1 MILPEYK
8 KIRVDNLNS
17 VFNSTTNSYK
27 FYWFLA
33 ILENIKGGK
42 SKIAIDEIVIEMIAE
57 LWYPI
62 NYFKLSFGLQDQ
74 FNAAIEII
82 QERLQLPKDIKK
94 QELVLIL
101 LKSKSI
107 PEISTLIKNLSR
119 WVPQRFVR
127 PWFSEELRGVKDY
140 KVNQIIIDLSD
151 KNYSNKENPS
161 LYRFNDNNIIEINP
175 QWLGYLEIHLG
186 ILTDFTYWNLNLFL
200 QNRNPNVGNIPIKLF
215 PPNKRNLSNA
225 RKFWN
230 IYLSLNDNMKCI
242 YSDMTI
248 KNEEYSLDHFLPWRF
263 TGHDQLWN
271 LLPTPKSINS
281 SKSDNL
287 PNIKCLNNFISIQ
300 YNAFHDV
307 LTFAGNKTKLFEDY
321 SLLFNLSVSEIKNI
335 EKQVFITKLIDNIKP
350 QMQIAKNMGFQEGW
364 QYSK

>member
-8 KIRVDNLNS
+8 KLRVDNLNS

-33 ILENIKGGK
+33 ILENIKVGK
-42 SKIAIDEIVIEMIAE
+42 TKITIDEIIIEMIAE
-57 LWYPI
+57 VWYPI

-74 FNAAIEII
+74 FNTAIEII
-82 QERLQLPKDIKK
+82 QEKLQLPKDIKK
-94 QELVLIL
+94 QELIL
-101 LKSKSI
+101 TLKKRKSI
-107 PEISTLIKNLSR
+107 PEINHLIKNLSR

-127 PWFSEELRGVKDY
+127 PWFSVELKGVKDHI
-140 KVNQIIIDLSD
+140 VNKRIIELSD

-161 LYRFNDNNIIEINP
+161 LYRFNANNVIEINP
-175 QWLGYLEIHLG
+175 LWVNYLEIHLG

-230 IYLSLNDNMKCI
+230 IYLSVNDNMKCI
-242 YSDMTI
+242 YSDTVI
-248 KNEEYSLDHFLPWRF
+248 NNEEYSIDHFLPWSF

-287 PNIKCLNNFISIQ
+287 PNIKYLNNFISFQ

-307 LTFAGNKTKLFEDY
+307 LALAGNQTKLFEDY

-364 QYSK
+364 QYLK